1 MPHQND
7 RSSGL
12 FSGIV
17 LITVGVLFLL
27 WTYGGIHLGSVLV
40 HFWPLLLIFW
50 GLVKIFERTWAQ
62 RQGRTAG
69 WITPGEV
76 FLVIGLIILS
86 GVFVTYEIVKTRIPP
101 GLMAFGN
108 PFSYDL
114 DVAPKS
120 VPPNAHV
127 EIVTSQGDI
136 TVRAADVPELRVTG
150 QKSVRTWNS
159 NEAERMANPISVA
172 ITQDGD
178 TYEIRPTGY
187 DMGDTRFGVSMDVVV
202 PKHAFVTART
212 DHGDVTI
219 SDMLTDVSVTNRG
232 GDIDISDTNGNVNV
246 DARKGDIK
254 VSDTKGD
261 VKIANTGSE
270 VGGQIEVINA
280 SGSLSINGEFF
291 GPIRAEKIA
300 KGVRFLSQR
309 TDLTLNQ
316 LTGHMDTGA
325 GDLDIVDAPGNI
337 ALRIRSKDVNIENPT
352 GKVNVENHDA
362 SVSVR
367 FASAPRDDV
376 NIANTSGEINLSI
389 PSSASFDIQA
399 DCHSCDIDSDFSA
412 DSLKKSKTENGDS
425 HMEGKYGSGRGP
437 KIILKTSYGSINIR
451 KTS

>member
-1 MPHQND
+1 
-7 RSSGL
+7 
-12 FSGIV
+12 
-17 LITVGVLFLL
+17 
-27 WTYGGIHLGSVLV
+27 
-40 HFWPLLLIFW
+40 
-50 GLVKIFERTWAQ
+50 
-62 RQGRTAG
+62 
-69 WITPGEV
+69 
-76 FLVIGLIILS
+76 
-86 GVFVTYEIVKTRIPP
+86 
-101 GLMAFGN
+101 
-108 PFSYDL
+108 
-114 DVAPKS
+114 
-120 VPPNAHV
+120 
-127 EIVTSQGDI
+127 
-136 TVRAADVPELRVTG
+136 
-150 QKSVRTWNS
+150 
-159 NEAERMANPISVA
+159 
-172 ITQDGD
+172 
-178 TYEIRPTGY
+178 
-187 DMGDTRFGVSMDVVV
+187 MDVVV

-212 DHGDVTI
+212 DHGDISI

-232 GDIDISDTNGNVNV
+232 GDVDISDTTGNVNV

-362 SVSVR
+362 GVSVR
-367 FASAPRDDV
+367 FASAPKDDV
-376 NIANTSGEINLSI
+376 NIGNTSGEINLSI
-389 PSSASFDIQA
+389 PASASFDIQA

-437 KIILKTSYGSINIR
+437 KIILRTSYGSINIR

>member
-1 MPHQND
+1 MPNQND

-17 LITVGVLFLL
+17 LVTVGILFLL

-86 GVFVTYEIVKTRIPP
+86 GVFVTYEYAKTRIPP
-101 GLMAFGN
+101 GLMALGN

-114 DVAPKS
+114 DVAPKAVS
-120 VPPNAHV
+120 PNAHV

-136 TVRAADVPELRVTG
+136 TVRSADVPEIRVTG
-150 QKSVRTWNS
+150 QKTVRAWNS
-159 NEAERMANPISVA
+159 GDAERLANPVSVA
-172 ITQDGD
+172 IIQDGD
-178 TYEIRPTGY
+178 TYEIRPAGY

-202 PKHAFVTART
+202 PKHAFLTVRT
-212 DHGDVTI
+212 DHGDV
-219 SDMLTDVSVTNRG
+219 SVSNMLTDVSVTNRD
-232 GDIDISDTNGNVNV
+232 GDTDVSGTAGNVNV

-261 VKIANTGSE
+261 VKIANTGSK
-270 VGGQIEVINA
+270 VSGQIEVINA

-291 GPIRAEKIA
+291 GPIRAEKIV
-300 KGVRFLSQR
+300 KGVRFLSHR
-309 TDLTLNQ
+309 TDLTLSQ
-316 LTGHMDTGA
+316 LTGHLDTGA

-337 ALRIRSKDVNIENPT
+337 SLRIRSKDVSIENPT
-352 GKVNVENHDA
+352 GKVSVENRDA
-362 SVSVR
+362 NVSVR
-367 FASAPRDDV
+367 FASVPKDDV
-376 NIANTSGEINLSI
+376 SISNTSGEINLSI
-389 PSSASFDIQA
+389 PASASFDIQA

-412 DSLKKSKTENGDS
+412 DSLKKSKSDNGDS
-425 HMEGKYGSGRGP
+425 HLEGKYGSARGP
-437 KIILKTSYGSINIR
+437 RIVLKTSYGSITIR